1 MDIESISPLANFIFE
16 MTETKN
22 IKVFDSFRGSIV
34 LFILLAIVSFSL
46 AFALE
51 MIFPDFNLK
60 QYLAI

>member
-1 MDIESISPLANFIFE
+1 MDIESISPLANFILE

-34 LFILLAIVSFSL
+34 LFILIVSFSL

-51 MIFPDFNLK
+51 MIFPDFYLK
-60 QYLAI
+60 

>member
-51 MIFPDFNLK
+51 MIFPYFYLK
-60 QYLAI
+60 

>member
-22 IKVFDSFRGSIV
+22 IKVFDLFRGSIV

-46 AFALE
+46 AFVFE
-51 MIFPDFNLK
+51 MIFPNIFLTRDLT
-60 QYLAI
+60 I

>member
-34 LFILLAIVSFSL
+34 LFILIVSFSL

-51 MIFPDFNLK
+51 MIFPYFYLK
-60 QYLAI
+60 

>member
-34 LFILLAIVSFSL
+34 LFILIVSFSL

-51 MIFPDFNLK
+51 MIFPDFYLK
-60 QYLAI
+60 

>member
-1 MDIESISPLANFIFE
+1 MDIESISPLANFILE

-51 MIFPDFNLK
+51 MIFPDFYLK
-60 QYLAI
+60 

>member
-1 MDIESISPLANFIFE
+1 MDIESISPLANFILE

-46 AFALE
+46 AFTFE
-51 MIFPDFNLK
+51 MMFPNL
-60 QYLAI
+60 YLT

>member
-1 MDIESISPLANFIFE
+1 MDIESISLLANFIFE

-34 LFILLAIVSFSL
+34 LFILIVSFSL

-51 MIFPDFNLK
+51 MIFPDFYLK
-60 QYLAI
+60 